1 MAEEKTKKTILAVD
15 DDPQNLELLAA
26 KLSESGYRLIIAQS
40 GWEAI
45 KTISM
50 EKPDLVLLD
59 IIMPEMNGFETL
71 KRIKAIDPNI
81 LVAMVTS
88 VWDDEEGKR
97 CLEAGAFEYVT
108 KPIDFNHL
116 KDVILFKLFL

>member
-1 MAEEKTKKTILAVD
+1 MAKEKTKKTILAVD

-26 KLSESGYRLIIAQS
+26 KLAESGYRLIIAQS
-40 GWEAI
+40 GREAI

-71 KRIKAIDPNI
+71 KRIKAIDLNI
-81 LVAMVTS
+81 PVAMVTS

-116 KDVILFKLFL
+116 KDVIFFKLFL